1 MISAMIVAC
10 SLLGGTEDPLLNDVE
25 RQIVEQTNLARRRHG
40 LPTLRVC
47 PKLQEQSR
55 NHAGWMARSG
65 KMQHGSHPGAAENIA
80 TGRTLPSVLRR
91 WMNSKGHRSNI
102 LGSNYTRIG
111 AAAYRNPTSG
121 RIYWC
126 QQFGR

>member
-1 MISAMIVAC
+1 MISSLVVAC
-10 SLLGGTEDPLLNDVE
+10 SLLGAAEDVKLIEVE
-25 RQIVEQTNLARRRHG
+25 KQIIEQTNKSRG
-40 LPTLRVC
+40 SLPPLRVC
-47 PKLQEQSR
+47 PKLQAAARS
-55 NHAGWMARSG
+55 NAAWMARSG

-91 WMNSKGHRSNI
+91 WMNSKGHRANI
-102 LGSNYTRIG
+102 LGSYTRIG
-111 AAAYRNPTSG
+111 VAAYRNPATG